1 MDNGIFPTAV
11 SSCLSRPPP
20 ATVMTSSS
28 TNAPADAAICPYT
41 LKPISS
47 IDKSELAVINPEQSE
62 CGHKCSL
69 PHLVSYIHDAS
80 AGSTHS
86 CCPVCLQYKVTVAC
100 DGNAADKVLRRGHHG
115 ENDKQEQVVCLRYG
129 PIHYYLSLQSTSP
142 RTTATSCSCTLS
154 RIGGVLGVDV
164 KHGMK
169 IIHNGKIIYPDKTNN
184 DISEKILS
192 ISSLDIA
199 KKRKKP
205 SLVVIGIRKRQ
216 LYSKGSKSNAAAAGV
231 QGIIFAIVSMLTPRA
246 LWSNMS
252 WGIGWTINTTK
263 SLLGGLYLFAQSMLY
278 PPQHRDE

>member
-1 MDNGIFPTAV
+1 
-11 SSCLSRPPP
+11 
-20 ATVMTSSS
+20 VMTTSSS
-28 TNAPADAAICPYT
+28 TDNAPADAALCPYT

-47 IDKSELAVINPEQSE
+47 IDKSALAVINPEQSE

-80 AGSTHS
+80 AGSTNS
-86 CCPVCLQYKVTVAC
+86 CPVCLQSKVTVVC
-100 DGNAADKVLRRGHHG
+100 DGNADILRGGHG
-115 ENDKQEQVVCLRYG
+115 ENDAQEQVVCLRYG
-129 PIHYYLSLQSTSP
+129 PIHYYLSLQSTSS
-142 RTTATSCSCTLS
+142 RITSTNCALS
-154 RIGGVLGVDV
+154 RIGVVLGVDV

-184 DISEKILS
+184 DVSEKILS

-216 LYSKGSKSNAAAAGV
+216 LYSQGSKSNAAAGV
-231 QGIIFAIVSMLTPRA
+231 KGIIFAIVSMLTPRS

-252 WGIGWTINTTK
+252 WGMGWTINTTK
-263 SLLGGLYLFAQSMLY
+263 SLLGALYLFAQSMLY

>member
-1 MDNGIFPTAV
+1 MKMAFCFLP
-11 SSCLSRPPP
+11 SSSSLSTESNKVESQTI
-20 ATVMTSSS
+20 AMTTSSS
-28 TNAPADAAICPYT
+28 ADAALCPYT

-47 IDKSELAVINPEQSE
+47 IDKSELAVINPEESE

-69 PHLVSYIHDAS
+69 PHLISYIHDAS

-86 CCPVCLQYKVTVAC
+86 CPVCLQSKVTVVC
-100 DGNAADKVLRRGHHG
+100 DGNAADRVLRGEPHG
-115 ENDKQEQVVCLRYG
+115 ENDAQERVVCLRYG
-129 PIHYYLSLQSTSP
+129 PIHYYLSLQSTSS
-142 RTTATSCSCTLS
+142 RITATSCALS
-154 RIGGVLGVDV
+154 RIGVVLGVDV

-184 DISEKILS
+184 DVSEKILS

-205 SLVVIGIRKRQ
+205 SLVVIGIRKQRQ
-216 LYSKGSKSNAAAAGV
+216 LYSQGSKSNAAAGV
-231 QGIIFAIVSMLTPRA
+231 QGVIFAIVGMLTTRA

-252 WGIGWTINTTK
+252 RGIGWTINTSK
-263 SLLGGLYLFAQSMLY
+263 SLLGALYLFAKSMLY

>member
-1 MDNGIFPTAV
+1 MT
-11 SSCLSRPPP
+11 
-20 ATVMTSSS
+20 TSSS
-28 TNAPADAAICPYT
+28 TDALDALCPYT

-47 IDKSELAVINPEQSE
+47 IDKSELAVINPEESE

-80 AGSTHS
+80 AGSSHF
-86 CCPVCLQYKVTVAC
+86 CPVCLQSKVTVVC
-100 DGNAADKVLRRGHHG
+100 DGNAADKVLRGGHG
-115 ENDKQEQVVCLRYG
+115 ENNEQEQEVDR
-129 PIHYYLSLQSTSP
+129 S
-142 RTTATSCSCTLS
+142 
-154 RIGGVLGVDV
+154 VLGVDV

-184 DISEKILS
+184 DVSEKILS

-216 LYSKGSKSNAAAAGV
+216 LYSQGSKSNAAAGV
-231 QGIIFAIVSMLTPRA
+231 QGVIFAIVGMLTPRA

-252 WGIGWTINTTK
+252 RGIGWTINTSK
-263 SLLGGLYLFAQSMLY
+263 SLLGALYLFAKSMLY